1 LTGLADG
8 ADGEGFDGPS
18 VDLTREGGTVPKF
31 LVHANYTPTG
41 LQGVLKGG
49 GSARRDAIDKMVAD
63 AGGHMEA
70 FYFAFGDDDAYV
82 LVDLPDNSTAAGV
95 SMMVTASGAAVSHVT
110 VLLTPEE
117 VDQATQLSVEY
128 RPPGN

>member
-1 LTGLADG
+1 M
-8 ADGEGFDGPS
+8 
-18 VDLTREGGTVPKF
+18 PKF

-41 LQGVLKGG
+41 LQGVLSGG
-49 GSARRDAIDKMVAD
+49 GTARREAIGKMIAD
-63 AGGHMEA
+63 AGGQMEA

-82 LVDLPDNSTAAGV
+82 LVDLPDNTTAAAV

-117 VDQATQLSVEY
+117 VDEASHLSVEY
-128 RPPGN
+128 RPPGS